1 MVSLPFCWIYC
12 FGFVSDWESIQRAY
26 FSSLACS
33 NFYFS
38 TDLIIYFFSNFAVG
52 TGCPSQVQWSSQG
65 RQFWKV
71 MNIWSEL
78 LWIRYV
84 IVLCF
89 NMWLLSLIYCFHVTK
104 FIDWLQ
110 ILGNYLLK
118 ATFWL
123 SGRTVCSVD
132 QHNQLLGKDLALG
145 NKVYVHVGCAS
156 INFQWYNLSLRKVLM
171 SCFSCLA

>member
-38 TDLIIYFFSNFAVG
+38 TDLIIYFSNFAVG